1 MITPTIKKHLVISLD
16 EQYAIVNAL
25 AFYDAFHNQL
35 LDADEFEQF
44 KLAFKED
51 DRSAGVIDK
60 LATRI
65 ANIY

>member
-1 MITPTIKKHLVISLD
+1 MTTTIIKKHLVISLD

-35 LDADEFEQF
+35 LDADELEQF

-51 DRSAGVIDK
+51 DHSADVIDK

-65 ANIY
+65 ANIH

>member
-1 MITPTIKKHLVISLD
+1 MTTTTIKKHLVISSD

-25 AFYDAFHNQL
+25 AFYDAFHNRL
-35 LDADEFEQF
+35 LDADELEQF

-65 ANIY
+65 ANIQ

>member
-1 MITPTIKKHLVISLD
+1 MTTTIIKKHLVISLD

-35 LDADEFEQF
+35 LDADELEQF

-51 DRSAGVIDK
+51 DHSAGVIDK

-65 ANIY
+65 ANIH